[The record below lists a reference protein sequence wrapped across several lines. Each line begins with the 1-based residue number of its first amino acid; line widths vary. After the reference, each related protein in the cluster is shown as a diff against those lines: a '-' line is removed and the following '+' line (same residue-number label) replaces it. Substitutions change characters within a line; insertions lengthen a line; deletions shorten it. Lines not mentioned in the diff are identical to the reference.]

1 MQPQDASDVMQ
12 DVFQSLL
19 PDLASFRRR
28 NAQDSFRG
36 WLWTVCRNKI
46 RDHFR
51 RQKNRAQAV
60 GGTQAH
66 QVLQRMAE
74 VLPNS
79 SDEESQTELSGVRRR
94 ALELLSGNFE
104 SRSWQAFWRSAIEG
118 DAPADV
124 ATDLG
129 ISVWAVY
136 KARARVLQKLRE
148 EFADLIEP

>member
-60 GGTQAH
+60 GGTHAH
-66 QVLQRMAE
+66 QVLQR
-74 VLPNS
+74 
-79 SDEESQTELSGVRRR
+79 
-94 ALELLSGNFE
+94 LLQ
-104 SRSWQAFWRSAIEG
+104 RWRSHARSQK
-118 DAPADV
+118 
-124 ATDLG
+124 TDHDGSSLDDD
-129 ISVWAVY
+129 
-136 KARARVLQKLRE
+136 RL
-148 EFADLIEP
+148 